1 MHPSLLVVLR
11 NLLAVLIFSLL
22 FAPASLP
29 QQSQQHTAAIL
40 ISIDG
45 LKPEYVLQAGA
56 QSLKIPHLRRF
67 LSEGTYSSGVHGV
80 VPTVT
85 YPSHTTLLTG
95 TSPAAHG
102 ILANNTF
109 DPLGKNF
116 GGWYWYAEDIKVPT
130 LWDAATDAGL
140 ITANVHWPVSVSA
153 RITWNLPQYWRGLAR

>member
-29 QQSQQHTAAIL
+29 QQFQPRPAIVL
-40 ISIDG
+40 ISVDG
-45 LKPEYVLQAGA
+45 LKPEYVLQANA
-56 QSLKIPHLRRF
+56 HSLKIPHLRRF

-95 TSPAAHG
+95 VPPAAHG
-102 ILANNTF
+102 IYANTTF
-109 DPLGKNF
+109 DPLGKNL
-116 GGWYWYAEDIKVPT
+116 GGWYWYAAD
-130 LWDAATDAGL
+130 
-140 ITANVHWPVSVSA
+140 
-153 RITWNLPQYWRGLAR
+153 